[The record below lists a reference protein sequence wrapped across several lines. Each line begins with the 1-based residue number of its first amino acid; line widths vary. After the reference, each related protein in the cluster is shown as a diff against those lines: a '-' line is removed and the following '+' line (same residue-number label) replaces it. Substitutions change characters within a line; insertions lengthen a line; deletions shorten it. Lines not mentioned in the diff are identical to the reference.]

1 MSETRRTDLYG
12 RYQLA
17 RNGFLPGH
25 AETIAYLRACL
36 NDRSLNASLRRALV
50 RDVDQALLEEETP
63 HGAITERVYTTR
75 PLLYPLPRWTVPMPT
90 LTDDDL
96 KGGA

>member
-1 MSETRRTDLYG
+1 MPDTCSNKLYG
-12 RYQLA
+12 RYQQI

-25 AETIAYLRACL
+25 ASTIAYLRACL

-50 RDVDQALLEEETP
+50 RDVDQALREEETP
-63 HGAITERVYTTR
+63 HGAITDRVPTTTR
-75 PLLYPLPRWTVPMPT
+75 PLLYSVRWTVPMPT
-90 LTDDDL
+90 LTDEDL

>member
-1 MSETRRTDLYG
+1 MSDARRKTLYG

-25 AETIAYLRACL
+25 VSTIAYLRACL
-36 NDRSLNASLRRALV
+36 NDRALNASLRRALV
-50 RDVDQALLEEETP
+50 RDVDQALREEKTP
-63 HGAITERVYTTR
+63 HGAITDRVPTTR
-75 PLLYPLPRWTVPMPT
+75 PLLYSVHWTIPMPT
-90 LTDDDL
+90 LTDEDL